1 MKTILITG
9 GAGFIGSHTCL
20 VLLQNGYNLI
30 VLDSLINS
38 SEESLSRVKK
48 IIQDKDIEEKIEFIK
63 GDIRDKFLL
72 NKIFKEASNKLRPI
86 EAVIHFAG
94 LKAVAESIENPLLYW
109 DINVAGSI
117 CLFNTMNENNCKTIV
132 FSSSATIYASLENIA
147 LTEDSPISPSNPYGE
162 TKASIER
169 ILQGLY
175 KSSSEGW
182 RIINLRYFNPVGAHP
197 SGVIGENPSG
207 LPNNLFPYI
216 TQVAFGE
223 IDRLNVFGSDWPTKD
238 GTGVRD
244 YIHVM
249 DLAEAHYAALK
260 MLFTYNQKFL
270 NLNIGTGKGT
280 SVLELV
286 RTFEKINNCEIPYRY
301 TDRRNGDLASVVA
314 DNKLALSF
322 LEWQPKRS
330 IEDMCRDGW
339 NWQKNNPKGFN

>member
-38 SEESLSRVKK
+38 YEESLSRVKN
-48 IIQDKDIEEKIEFIK
+48 IIQVKDIEEKIEFIK

-72 NKIFKEASNKLRPI
+72 NEIFKKAINKSQPI
-86 EAVIHFAG
+86 EAVVHFAG

-109 DINVAGSI
+109 EVNVSGSI
-117 CLFNTMNENNCKTIV
+117 NLFNVMKENNCRIIV
-132 FSSSATIYASLENIA
+132 FSSSATIYSHLENIP

-162 TKASIER
+162 TKYTIER
-169 ILQGLY
+169 ILQGIY
-175 KSSSEGW
+175 RSSTEGW
-182 RIINLRYFNPVGAHP
+182 RIINLRYFNPIGAHP
-197 SGVIGENPSG
+197 SGEIGEHPFG
-207 LPNNLFPYI
+207 LPSNIFPYI
-216 TQVAFGE
+216 TQVAIGE
-223 IDRLNVFGSDWPTKD
+223 IERLNIFGSDWPTKD

-249 DLAEAHYAALK
+249 DLAEAHYAAIKL
-260 MLFTYNQKFL
+260 LFTSNSIFQNF
-270 NLNIGTGKGT
+270 NIGTGRGT

-286 RTFEKINNCEIPYRY
+286 NTFERINNCKIPRRY
-301 TDRRNGDLASVVA
+301 IDRRKGDLASVVA
-314 DNKLALSF
+314 DNKLALSS
-322 LEWQPKRS
+322 LDWQPQRS

-339 NWQKNNPKGFN
+339 NWQKQNPKGFD